1 MYSLPAFQEHDLTT
15 LHDAIERYSFGQLV
29 SQVDGQLFATHLPFL
44 LDRTTGSRGT
54 LIGHTAR
61 ANPQCFA
68 AGNQTVLAIFSGPHA
83 YVSPTWY
90 QSDNVVP
97 TWNYIAVH
105 VYGNL
110 QIVEDKADLMQI
122 VTKTTSFYEQ
132 SMPSPW
138 RFDGTTT
145 FIDRLV
151 DQIIGF
157 RIEIDRIEGKWKLN
171 QNHPLE
177 RQQRVVAALEQRPDD
192 NSHGVA
198 VAMRQRQQKASE
210 QM

>member
-1 MYSLPAFQEHDLTT
+1 MYSLPAFQEPDLATV
-15 LHDAIERYSFGQLV
+15 HDAIERYSFGQLV

-44 LDRTTGSRGT
+44 LERTSGKCGT

-61 ANPQCFA
+61 ANPQCVA
-68 AGNQTVLAIFSGPHA
+68 AGDQLVLAIFSGPHV

-90 QSDNVVP
+90 QSENVVP

-105 VYGNL
+105 VYGKIQL
-110 QIVEDKADLMQI
+110 VEDQAQLLEI
-122 VTKTTSFYEQ
+122 VTKTTAAYER

-138 RFDGTTT
+138 TFDGTTT
-145 FIDRLV
+145 FIDRLLA
-151 DQIIGF
+151 QIIGF

-171 QNHPLE
+171 QNHPPE

-192 NSHGVA
+192 NSQA
-198 VAMRQRQQKASE
+198 VAAAMRKCQSNTSR
-210 QM
+210 